1 MPEISASLVKDL
13 RAKTGAGMMDC
24 KQALAQSAGDVEA
37 AVDWLRKKGLASAA
51 KKAGRVAADGLI
63 GLALAQGVGGMGVGA
78 VVEVNSETD
87 FVARNDRFQALVKA
101 VAETALKVEPKVEAL
116 NAAPLASGVSIKDEI
131 VAAVATIGENIS
143 LRRVGVLKVSPGVV
157 AGYVHNQLSPGL
169 GKLGVLV
176 ALKSTGDAAA
186 LQAIGRQLAMHI
198 AAANPQSVSVVDLD
212 PGLVERERQILADQ
226 AKASGKPA
234 EIIDKMVEGRLR
246 KYYQEVVLTE
256 QTFVIDGETQVLKV
270 LAQAA
275 KTAGAAIEIAG
286 FVRFQLGEGIAKPE
300 TDLAGEVAS
309 MAG

>member
-1 MPEISASLVKDL
+1 MSEISASLVRDL

-37 AVDWLRKKGLASAA
+37 AVDWLRTKGLARAA

-63 GLALAQGVGGMGVGA
+63 GLALASGAGGMGVGA

-87 FVARNDRFQALVKA
+87 FVARNDRFQELVRA
-101 VAETALKVEPKVEAL
+101 VAETALKVEPTVEAIG
-116 NAAPLASGVSIKDEI
+116 AAKLANGVSVKDEI

-143 LRRVGVLKVSPGVV
+143 LRRAGVLKVSPGVV
-157 AGYVHNQLSPGL
+157 AGYMHSQLSPGL

-186 LQAIGRQLAMHI
+186 LQAFGRQLAMHV
-198 AAANPQSVSVVDLD
+198 AAANPQSVTVADLD
-212 PGLVERERQILADQ
+212 PALIERERQILAEQ
-226 AKASGKPA
+226 AKASGKPS

-246 KYYQEVVLTE
+246 KFYQEVVLTE
-256 QTFVIDGETQVLKV
+256 QTFVIDGETPVSKV

-286 FVRFQLGEGIAKPE
+286 FIRFHLGEGIAKPE
-300 TDLAGEVAS
+300 TDLASEVAS
-309 MAG
+309 MAS